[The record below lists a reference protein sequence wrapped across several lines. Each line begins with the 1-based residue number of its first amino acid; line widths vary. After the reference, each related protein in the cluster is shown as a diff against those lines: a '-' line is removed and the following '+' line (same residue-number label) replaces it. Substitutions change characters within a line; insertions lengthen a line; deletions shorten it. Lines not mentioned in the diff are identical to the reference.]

1 MGTTRAGTG
10 DNVGVS
16 PRGQSGLREN
26 NLLAAED
33 DGWWHHT
40 RRFMCASI
48 HTQAARAPAPA
59 QRTCSWRCCRCWCF
73 HASFRRPLPRPVR
86 WSTRHPA

>member
-26 NLLAAED
+26 NLLACRGRRGVVAP
-33 DGWWHHT
+33 HAQIHVCKHT
-40 RRFMCASI
+40 
-48 HTQAARAPAPA
+48 HTQADRLRVRPHQ
-59 QRTCSWRCCRCWCF
+59 QRTCPWRWCRC
-73 HASFRRPLPRPVR
+73 
-86 WSTRHPA
+86 